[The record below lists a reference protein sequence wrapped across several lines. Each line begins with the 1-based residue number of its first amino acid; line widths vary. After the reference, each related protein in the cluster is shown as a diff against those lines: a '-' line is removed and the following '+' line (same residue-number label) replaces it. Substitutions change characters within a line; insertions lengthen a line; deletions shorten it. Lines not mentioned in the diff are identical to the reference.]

1 MSPSIAVT
9 GVTGAI
15 GGKVARLLSARG
27 LPLRLVARDPL
38 RAPRLPRCEIAAA
51 TYADELAMVRALDGV
66 TTLFLVSAKE
76 SATRVDEHRS
86 AVDAAVSAR
95 VERIVYLS
103 FLNAAEDAT
112 FTFARD
118 HYRTERYVRGKGV
131 AFTFLRPCLYLDL
144 ASYLV
149 RPDDS
154 ISGPAG
160 EGRAAWV
167 ARDDIAEVASA
178 ILSAEDHRLHDGVVY
193 DVTGRET
200 LGLDDVAAE
209 LSRAVGRTITYRRET
224 LGEARAS
231 RASYGAPA
239 WEVEGWVSSY
249 AAIAAD
255 EMSTVSDT
263 VPRLTGHPARTLAEF
278 LSEHPEAVGR
288 LARQ

>member
-1 MSPSIAVT
+1 MT
-9 GVTGAI
+9 
-15 GGKVARLLSARG
+15 K
-27 LPLRLVARDPL
+27 
-38 RAPRLPRCEIAAA
+38 
-51 TYADELAMVRALDGV
+51 ALDGV

-118 HYRTERYVRGKGV
+118 HYRTEQYVRAKGV
-131 AFTFLRPCLYLDL
+131 AFTFLAPCLYLDL
-144 ASYLV
+144 APIS
-149 RPDDS
+149 PDLTTT

-178 ILSAEDHRLHDGVVY
+178 ILSAVNHGLHDGVAY

-200 LGLDDVAAE
+200 LGLDDVAVE

-224 LGEARAS
+224 PGEARAS

-255 EMSTVSDT
+255 EMSNVSET
-263 VPRLTGHPARTLAEF
+263 VPRFDGPPGATPRRVSLRTPG
-278 LSEHPEAVGR
+278 S
-288 LARQ
+288 LARLVRR